1 MQRAYLIQTR
11 QKADEPTQRRAVCRE
26 HIVVLRETGPSETF
40 PVGATF
46 ATRYYGGQDAERKA
60 SEDAAAGLNR
70 HHQVDHVRA
79 FTSTDGLR
87 RAWVQAPAED
97 RREIRVATVVAGDEN
112 GVWMKPFSE
121 AERQVLRT
129 ELNLDPSDSCTDL
142 AVFRRRKGTGIEAV
156 ARICED
162 VVVDFTP
169 LAVDVSAEAQAL
181 LEARFAP
188 APQAEMAM

>member
-1 MQRAYLIQTR
+1 
-11 QKADEPTQRRAVCRE
+11 
-26 HIVVLRETGPSETF
+26 
-40 PVGATF
+40 
-46 ATRYYGGQDAERKA
+46 
-60 SEDAAAGLNR
+60 
-70 HHQVDHVRA
+70 
-79 FTSTDGLR
+79 
-87 RAWVQAPAED
+87 
-97 RREIRVATVVAGDEN
+97 
-112 GVWMKPFSE
+112 MKPFSE